1 MSVNTNSDFITQMTD
16 SMPERKLSDAFA
28 GINIEESL
36 KNRFSSLGFADFDRR
51 VSQFKALY
59 YKIP

>member
-1 MSVNTNSDFITQMTD
+1 MKIMSVNTNSDFITQMTD

-36 KNRFSSLGFADFDRR
+36 KNRFSSLGFADFDRQ
-51 VSQFKALY
+51 VSHFQALN
-59 YKIP
+59 

>member
-1 MSVNTNSDFITQMTD
+1 MKIMSVNTNSDFITQMTD

-51 VSQFKALY
+51 VSHFKALY
-59 YKIP
+59 